1 MATAT
6 ALSQTDLNQAL
17 VSLAGWELDGDMITK
32 TYQLPSYM
40 AGLAFASAV
49 GTLCEARD
57 HHPDL
62 FIGWKKVTVSFTTHD
77 AGSKVTQKD
86 IDAAKAIEAI
96 GYPKS

>member
-1 MATAT
+1 MATP
-6 ALSQTDLNQAL
+6 ALSETELNQAL
-17 VSLAGWELDGDMITK
+17 VSLAGWERDNDMITK
-32 TYQLPSYM
+32 TYQLPTYM
-40 AGLAFASAV
+40 AGLAFASMV

>member
-1 MATAT
+1 MATP
-6 ALSQTDLNQAL
+6 ALSETELNQAL
-17 VSLAGWELDGDMITK
+17 VSLAGWELDNDMITK

-62 FIGWKKVTVSFTTHD
+62 FIGWKKVKVSFTTHD

>member
-40 AGLAFASAV
+40 AGLAFSSAV

>member
-1 MATAT
+1 MATP
-6 ALSQTDLNQAL
+6 ALSETELNQAL
-17 VSLAGWELDGDMITK
+17 VSLAGWELDNDMITK

-40 AGLAFASAV
+40 AGLAFASTV

-62 FIGWKKVTVSFTTHD
+62 FIGWKKVKVSFTTHD